1 MKLFIKHFSEIDDA
15 DLQRVGGK
23 GLNLGK
29 LTRAGFPVPKGFCV
43 TTDAYRLSVE
53 GLSEQNESSVKD
65 IGLSSKLVTEIRTAR
80 EKLRTPTFA
89 VRSSATAE
97 DLAEA
102 SFAGQQDTFLNVTP
116 DELLDALKACWA
128 SLWSERAIS
137 YRQTQK
143 ITDEGLAMAV
153 VIQEMCEADVSGVLF
168 TVAPFN
174 ANAAIIESNW
184 GLGESVVSG
193 AITPDSFHVSRDT
206 GEVLERSIA
215 TKNEMV
221 TATGVS
227 VVPSAQKDLPSLTDL
242 QLKEL
247 TQLGMRVET
256 HYGHPMDIEWAL
268 TDGQFVLLQ
277 SRHITTSPTSI
288 TPHRSELCSRS
299 SEADAAA
306 VGKVRQEEI
315 QILEARAE
323 EQGTV
328 WCHHNLAEVLP
339 APLPMTWEIMK
350 KFMSGAGGLG
360 KAYRGLGFYPS
371 ERVNTEGILDLICGR
386 IYVNLNRE
394 AELHF
399 DGFPFAHDF
408 NALKQNPQEA
418 MYAQAQTDIT
428 RSNTSFWVK
437 LPLHIIRMSR
447 AEMRLRQCRPD
458 FARLLIEEIFPA
470 FQKEVEAE
478 RNISY
483 SDLTDTELVTKFE
496 EWRAKTL
503 DDFAPKALTATLL
516 AGFSLQRLE
525 VALQKC
531 LNETE
536 TKILVNRLMSGT
548 SDNLTDETV
557 VPQAS
562 HPRLASKLSEVA
574 TGDLPF
580 TDFLKDYGHRAV
592 DEFELAQPR
601 WREDTTYL
609 EQIID
614 AFEKSGLQTPP
625 TEATFSMHDAFEKSG
640 LQTPPTEATFSMH
653 DAFEKSGLQT
663 PPTEATFSM
672 HDGPKPQ
679 REQRESA
686 EKELAAHLENKTGLR
701 KQVARE
707 LDFTRRYMP
716 FRETAKFYLMLG
728 YEQIRRALL
737 ELDRR
742 YQLNGGIFY
751 LVPDELRRLI
761 DGEVFRDVIT
771 ARKTKREL
779 MLQIEVPDVIFSDA
793 LDQIGTATPLETVD
807 TLTGV
812 GVSAGI
818 ATGQARVLLT
828 PTDVR
833 PSDRNYILVCPST
846 DPAWTPLFLHAAGLV
861 MERGGILSHGAV
873 VAREYGVPAVA
884 NIPNATRR
892 ITEGQTLHVDG
903 NQGTISIF

>member
-1 MKLFIKHFSEIDDA
+1 MQFIKHFSEIDDA
-15 DLQRVGGK
+15 DLPRVGGK

-29 LTRAGFPVPKGFCV
+29 LTRAGFPVPTGFCL

-53 GLSEQNESSVKD
+53 GLSEQNEGSIKD
-65 IGLSSKLVTEIRTAR
+65 IELLPKLIAEIRTAR
-80 EKLRTPTFA
+80 EKLQTTTFA

-102 SFAGQQDTFLNVTP
+102 SFAGQQDTFLNVTS
-116 DELLDALKACWA
+116 DDLLDALKACWA
-128 SLWSERAIS
+128 SLWSERAIA

-143 ITDEGLAMAV
+143 IADEGLAMAV

-174 ANAAIIESNW
+174 ENASIIESNW

-193 AITPDSFHVSRDT
+193 AITPDSFHVSRET
-206 GEVLERSIA
+206 GEILERNIA
-215 TKNEMV
+215 TKCEMV
-221 TATGVS
+221 TAAGVS
-227 VVPSAQKDLPSLTDL
+227 KVSSVQQDVPSLTDA

-247 TQLGMRVET
+247 TQLGMQVEI
-256 HYGHPMDIEWAL
+256 HYRQPMDIEWAL
-268 TDGQFVLLQ
+268 ANGQFVLLQ
-277 SRHITTSPTSI
+277 SRYITTPSTSTTHLEQAHAI
-288 TPHRSELCSRS
+288 PEVDN
-299 SEADAAA
+299 EA
-306 VGKVRQEEI
+306 VEEVRQEEI
-315 QILEARAE
+315 QILKACAE
-323 EQGTV
+323 GHGTV

-350 KFMSGAGGLG
+350 EFMSGAGGLG

-371 ERVNTEGILDLICGR
+371 ERVHNDGILDLICGR
-386 IYVNLNRE
+386 IYVNLNHE

-399 DGFPFAHDF
+399 EGFPFAHDF

-428 RSNTSFWVK
+428 RSNAAFWLK

-447 AEMRLRQCRPD
+447 AEMHLRQCRSD
-458 FARLLIEEIFPA
+458 FARSLTEEVFPA
-470 FQKEVEAE
+470 FQGKVEAE
-478 RNISY
+478 RDISY
-483 SDLTDTELVTKFE
+483 SDLTDAELVTKFE

-536 TKILVNRLMSGT
+536 VKTFANRLISGI
-548 SDNLTDETV
+548 SGNLTVETI
-557 VPQAS
+557 VPQA
-562 HPRLASKLSEVA
+562 HPRLASKLWEVA
-574 TGDLPF
+574 TGDLTL

-609 EQIID
+609 EQIL
-614 AFEKSGLQTPP
+614 ASFQQENAGTSLSKG
-625 TEATFSMHDAFEKSG
+625 
-640 LQTPPTEATFSMH
+640 
-653 DAFEKSGLQT
+653 
-663 PPTEATFSM
+663 
-672 HDGPKPQ
+672 DGAKQ
-679 REQRESA
+679 QIKQRESA
-686 EKELAAHLENKTGLR
+686 EKELATRLENKTGLR
-701 KQVARE
+701 KQIESE
-707 LDFTRRYMP
+707 LDFTRTYMP

-742 YQLNGGIFY
+742 YQLNDGIFY
-751 LVPDELRRLI
+751 LIPDELRRLI
-761 DGEVFRDVIT
+761 DGEVLSDVIT
-771 ARKTKREL
+771 TRKVRREL
-779 MLQIEVPDVIFSDA
+779 TLQIEIPDVIFSDS
-793 LDQIGTATPLETVD
+793 LDQIGVSTPIEAVD
-807 TLTGV
+807 TYTGV
-812 GVSAGI
+812 GISAGV

-828 PTDVR
+828 PADVR
-833 PSDRNYILVCPST
+833 PSDRDYILVCPST

-861 MERGGILSHGAV
+861 MERGGVLSHGAV
-873 VAREYGVPAVA
+873 VAREYGLPAVA

-892 ITEGQTLHVDG
+892 IADGQTLRVDG
-903 NQGTISIF
+903 NQGTISIV

>member
-1 MKLFIKHFSEIDDA
+1 MLLPFTDQFKQMQFIKHFSEIDDA
-15 DLQRVGGK
+15 DLPRVGGK

-29 LTRAGFPVPKGFCV
+29 LTRAGFSVPNGFCV
-43 TTDAYRLSVE
+43 ITDAYRLSVQ
-53 GLSEQNESSVKD
+53 GLPEQNEKCVKD
-65 IGLSSKLVTEIRTAR
+65 IGLSPELVAEIHTAR
-80 EKLRTPTFA
+80 EKLQTATFA

-97 DLAEA
+97 DLPEA
-102 SFAGQQDTFLNVTP
+102 SFAGQQDTFLNVSP

-128 SLWSERAIS
+128 SLWSERAIA

-143 ITDEGLAMAV
+143 ISDEGLAMAV

-174 ANAAIIESNW
+174 ENAAIIESNW

-193 AITPDSFHVSRDT
+193 AITPDSFQVSRDT
-206 GEVLERSIA
+206 SEILERKIA
-215 TKNEMV
+215 TKCEMV
-221 TATGVS
+221 TAAGVS
-227 VVPSAQKDLPSLTDL
+227 EVPSTQQDIPSLTDA

-247 TQLGMRVET
+247 TQLGMRVEI
-256 HYGHPMDIEWAL
+256 HYGQPMDIEWAL
-268 TDGQFVLLQ
+268 ANGQFILLQ
-277 SRHITTSPTSI
+277 SRYITTPRQSI
-288 TPHRSELCSRS
+288 THREQKL
-299 SEADAAA
+299 APTGVKAA
-306 VGKVRQEEI
+306 VEEIRQAEI
-315 QILEARAE
+315 QILQGCAE
-323 EQGTV
+323 EHGTV

-360 KAYRGLGFYPS
+360 KAYRDLGFYPS
-371 ERVNTEGILDLICGR
+371 KRVNHEGILDLICGR

-408 NALKQNPQEA
+408 NALKQNPQAA

-428 RSNTSFWVK
+428 QSNASFWLK

-447 AEMRLRQCRPD
+447 AEMRLRKYRSD
-458 FARLLIEEIFPA
+458 FARLLTEEVFPA
-470 FQKEVEAE
+470 FQEEVEAE
-478 RNISY
+478 RGIPY
-483 SDLTDTELVTKFE
+483 SDLTDMELVTKFE

-525 VALQKC
+525 TALQKC
-531 LNETE
+531 FSETE
-536 TKILVNRLMSGT
+536 TKIFVNRLISGI
-548 SDNLTDETV
+548 SGNLTVETI
-557 VPQAS
+557 VPQVS
-562 HPRLASKLSEVA
+562 HPRLASKLREVA
-574 TGDLPF
+574 TGDMTL
-580 TDFLKDYGHRAV
+580 TDFLTDYGHRAV

-601 WREDTTYL
+601 WREDTTYI
-609 EQIID
+609 EQIIASFQQENAGASPSKD
-614 AFEKSGLQTPP
+614 NGTQ
-625 TEATFSMHDAFEKSG
+625 
-640 LQTPPTEATFSMH
+640 Q
-653 DAFEKSGLQT
+653 QI
-663 PPTEATFSM
+663 
-672 HDGPKPQ
+672 
-679 REQRESA
+679 EQRESA
-686 EKELAAHLENKTGLR
+686 EKELATRLENKTGLR
-701 KQVARE
+701 KQIESE
-707 LDFTRRYMP
+707 LDFTRTYMP

-728 YEQIRRALL
+728 YEQIRRSLL

-742 YQLNGGIFY
+742 YQLDDGVFY

-761 DGEVFRDVIT
+761 DGEVLSEVIT
-771 ARKTKREL
+771 ERKTKREL

-793 LDQIGTATPLETVD
+793 LDQIGASTPLEAVD

-812 GVSAGI
+812 GVSAGV
-818 ATGQARVLLT
+818 ATGEARVLLT
-828 PTDVR
+828 PTEVR
-833 PSDRNYILVCPST
+833 SSDKDYILVCPST

-892 ITEGQTLHVDG
+892 IADGQMLRVDG
-903 NQGTISIF
+903 NQGTISIV

>member
-1 MKLFIKHFSEIDDA
+1 MQFIKHFSEIDDT
-15 DLQRVGGK
+15 DLPHVGGK

-29 LTRAGFPVPKGFCV
+29 LTRAGFPVPNGFCV
-43 TTDAYRLSVE
+43 TTDTYRLSVQ
-53 GLSEQNESSVKD
+53 GLSEQNDGNIKD
-65 IGLSSKLVTEIRTAR
+65 IELLPKLIKAIHTAL
-80 EKLRTPTFA
+80 EKLQTPTFA

-128 SLWSERAIS
+128 SLWSERAIA

-143 ITDEGLAMAV
+143 ITDDGLAMAV

-174 ANAAIIESNW
+174 ENASIIESNW

-193 AITPDSFHVSRDT
+193 TITPDSFHVSRDT
-206 GEVLERSIA
+206 GEILERNVA
-215 TKNEMV
+215 TKREMV
-221 TATGVS
+221 TAAGVS
-227 VVPSAQKDLPSLTDL
+227 VVPSTQQDVLSLTDA

-256 HYGHPMDIEWAL
+256 HYGQPMDIEWAL
-268 TDGQFVLLQ
+268 ANGQFVLLQ
-277 SRHITTSPTSI
+277 SRYITTLRKSI
-288 TPHRSELCSRS
+288 THREQELAPTGVN
-299 SEADAAA
+299 EA
-306 VGKVRQEEI
+306 VEEIRQKEI
-315 QILEARAE
+315 QILAAHAE
-323 EQGTV
+323 VNGTV

-360 KAYRGLGFYPS
+360 KAYRDLGFYPS
-371 ERVNTEGILDLICGR
+371 ERVNNEGILDLICGR

-418 MYAQAQTDIT
+418 MYAQAETDIT
-428 RSNTSFWVK
+428 RSNASFWLK

-447 AEMRLRQCRPD
+447 AEMRLRKYRSS
-458 FARLLIEEIFPA
+458 FAQLLTEEVFPA
-470 FQKEVEAE
+470 FQEEVEAE
-478 RNISY
+478 RDIPY
-483 SDLTDTELVTKFE
+483 SDLTDVELVTKFE

-525 VALQKC
+525 AAVQKC
-531 LNETE
+531 CSETE
-536 TKILVNRLMSGT
+536 TKILVNRLISETAG
-548 SDNLTDETV
+548 NLTVETNG
-557 VPQAS
+557 
-562 HPRLASKLSEVA
+562 KLWEVA
-574 TGDLPF
+574 TGDMPL

-601 WREDTTYL
+601 WREDTTYI
-609 EQIID
+609 EQIIASLRRNEVTSPTRTD
-614 AFEKSGLQTPP
+614 GETPP
-625 TEATFSMHDAFEKSG
+625 LRPSSSKGNGTQQQIA
-640 LQTPPTEATFSMH
+640 
-653 DAFEKSGLQT
+653 
-663 PPTEATFSM
+663 
-672 HDGPKPQ
+672 
-679 REQRESA
+679 QRESA
-686 EKELAAHLENKTGLR
+686 EKELATHLENKTGLR
-701 KQVARE
+701 KQIESE
-707 LDFTRRYMP
+707 LDFTRTYMP

-728 YEQIRRALL
+728 YEQIRRSLL

-742 YQLNGGIFY
+742 YQLDDGIFY
-751 LVPDELRRLI
+751 LIPDELRQLI
-761 DGEVFRDVIT
+761 NGEVLSDTIT
-771 ARKTKREL
+771 IRKMRREL
-779 MLQIEVPDVIFSDA
+779 VLQIEVPDVIFSDA
-793 LDQIGTATPLETVD
+793 LDQIGPSMSIDAVD
-807 TLTGV
+807 TYTGV

-818 ATGQARVLLT
+818 ATGEARVLLT
-828 PTDVR
+828 PSDAC
-833 PSDRNYILVCPST
+833 PSDRDYILVCPST
-846 DPAWTPLFLHAAGLV
+846 DPAWTPLFFHAAGLV
-861 MERGGILSHGAV
+861 MERGGVLSHGAV

-892 ITEGQTLHVDG
+892 IANGQRLRVDG
-903 NQGTISIF
+903 NQGTVSLI